1 MGVSDIHKNTKIM
14 TEKKE
19 LSTTYKLLRVLGFN
33 YSEEEYGDVSLWRVI
48 KQFFRNIHLKHLE
61 KMLDRFYL
69 EPFAPRKLRPILIRK
84 MGCHVGKNTFFGDYV
99 RMDTSYADMIYIDDY
114 AHITSGCRLLCH
126 QRDLTGYCVGDNAAD
141 LGYRT
146 GEIHIG
152 KGVMVGM
159 ETIIMPGVTIGDG
172 AIIGAGSIVT
182 RDIPAW
188 TIATGRPARVVKQI
202 PERKIGENE

>member
-1 MGVSDIHKNTKIM
+1 M
-14 TEKKE
+14 EKKK
-19 LSTTYKLLRVLGFN
+19 LSTTYKLLRALGFN
-33 YSEEEYGDVSLWRVI
+33 YSEEEYGDVRLWRVI
-48 KQFFRNIHLKHLE
+48 RQFFRNIHLKHLE

-99 RMDTSYADMIYIDDY
+99 RMDTSYADMIYIGDY
-114 AHITSGCRLLCH
+114 THITSGCRLLCH

-141 LGYRT
+141 LGYKT

-188 TIATGRPARVVKQI
+188 TIAIGRPAKVVKEI
-202 PERKIGENE
+202 PERKIGEE

>member
-1 MGVSDIHKNTKIM
+1 M
-14 TEKKE
+14 EKKK
-19 LSTTYKLLRVLGFN
+19 LSTTFKLLRALGFN
-33 YSEEEYGDVSLWRVI
+33 YSEEEYGDVSLWRVV

-99 RMDTSYADMIYIDDY
+99 RMDTSYADMIYIGDY
-114 AHITSGCRLLCH
+114 THITSGCRILCH
-126 QRDLTGYCVGDNAAD
+126 QRDLTGYCVGDNASN

-146 GEIHIG
+146 GEVHIG

-159 ETIIMPGVTIGDG
+159 ESMIMPGVTIGDG
-172 AIIGAGSIVT
+172 AIIGAGSLVT
-182 RDIPAW
+182 KDIPAW
-188 TIATGRPARVVKQI
+188 SIATGRPAKVVKEI
-202 PERKIGENE
+202 PQREIGK

>member
-1 MGVSDIHKNTKIM
+1 M
-14 TEKKE
+14 EKKK

-33 YSEEEYGDVSLWRVI
+33 YSEEEYGDVSLWRVV
-48 KQFFRNIHLKHLE
+48 KQFFKNIHLKHLE

-99 RMDTSYADMIYIDDY
+99 RMDTSYADMIFIGDY
-114 AHITSGCRLLCH
+114 THITSGCRLLCH

-188 TIATGRPARVVKQI
+188 TIATGRPARVVKEI
-202 PERKIGENE
+202 PKRKIGEE

>member
-1 MGVSDIHKNTKIM
+1 M
-14 TEKKE
+14 EKKK
-19 LSTTYKLLRVLGFN
+19 LSTTYKLLRALGFN

-61 KMLDRFYL
+61 KMLDWAIL
-69 EPFAPRKLRPILIRK
+69 EPFAPRKLRPFLIRR

-99 RMDTSYADMIYIDDY
+99 RMDTSYANMIYIGEY
-114 AHITSGCRLLCH
+114 THITSGCRLLCH
-126 QRDLTGYCVGDNAAD
+126 QRDLANYRQGDNAAS

-159 ETIIMPGVTIGDG
+159 ETLIMPGVTIGDG

-182 RDIPAW
+182 KDIPAW
-188 TIATGRPARVVKQI
+188 TIATGRPARVVKEI
-202 PERKIGENE
+202 PKREVE

>member
-1 MGVSDIHKNTKIM
+1 M
-14 TEKKE
+14 EKKK
-19 LSTTYKLLRVLGFN
+19 LSTTYKLLRALGFN
-33 YSEEEYGDVSLWRVI
+33 YSEEEYGDVSLGRVI
-48 KQFFRNIHLKHLE
+48 RQFFKNIHLKHLE

-99 RMDTSYADMIYIDDY
+99 RMDTSYADMIYIGDY
-114 AHITSGCRLLCH
+114 THITSGCRLLCH

-182 RDIPAW
+182 KDIPAW
-188 TIATGRPARVVKQI
+188 TIATGRPARVVKEI
-202 PERKIGENE
+202 PKREIAEA

>member
-1 MGVSDIHKNTKIM
+1 M
-14 TEKKE
+14 EKRK
-19 LSTTYKLLRVLGFN
+19 LSTTYKFLRALGFN
-33 YSEEEYGDVSLWRVI
+33 YSEEEYGDVSLCRVI
-48 KQFFRNIHLKHLE
+48 KQFFKNIRLKFLE
-61 KMLDRFYL
+61 KMLDWSIL
-69 EPFAPRKLRPILIRK
+69 EPIEPRKLRPILIKK

-99 RMDTSYADMIYIDDY
+99 RMDTSYADMIYIGDFT
-114 AHITSGCRLLCH
+114 HITSGCRLLCH
-126 QRDLTGYCVGDNAAD
+126 QRDLTGYCVGDNAAS
-141 LGYRT
+141 LGYKT

-188 TIATGRPARVVKQI
+188 VIATGRPARVVKQI
-202 PERKIGENE
+202 PKRTIGEGNENSISNSCPSR

>member
-1 MGVSDIHKNTKIM
+1 M
-14 TEKKE
+14 EKKK
-19 LSTTYKLLRVLGFN
+19 LSTTYKLLRALGFN

-99 RMDTSYADMIYIDDY
+99 RMDTSYADMIYIGDY
-114 AHITSGCRLLCH
+114 THITSGCRLLCH

-141 LGYRT
+141 LGYKT

-182 RDIPAW
+182 KDIPAW
-188 TIATGRPARVVKQI
+188 TIATGRPARVVKEI
-202 PERKIGENE
+202 PQRKIGEE

>member
-1 MGVSDIHKNTKIM
+1 M
-14 TEKKE
+14 EQKK
-19 LSTTYKLLRVLGFN
+19 LSFTYKMLRKLGYN
-33 YSEEEYGDVSLWRVI
+33 YSEEEYGDVTIGKVI
-48 KQFFRNIHLKHLE
+48 GKFLGNIRLKHLE

-99 RMDTSYADMIYIDDY
+99 RMDTSYADMIYIGDY
-114 AHITSGCRLLCH
+114 THITSGCRLLCH

-159 ETIIMPGVTIGDG
+159 ETLIMPGVTIGDG
-172 AIIGAGSIVT
+172 AIVGAGSIVT
-182 RDIPAW
+182 KDIPAW
-188 TIATGRPARVVKQI
+188 TVATGRPARVVKSI
-202 PERKIGENE
+202 PQREIGKG